1 MLFRASA
8 LAAVLMASLTTAT
21 TSHVEAETN
30 VSRSLKKG
38 KGSKKGGKSAKSR
51 KKDKKDKKG
60 KGYGSPTM
68 APVVVTPSPVAPT
81 PAPVPPTPAPV
92 APTPAP
98 VAPTMAP
105 VQPTRAP
112 TNAPT
117 QKVVSVVLFVCSD
130 SCGAVASE
138 VTDPSFL
145 DGLGDGSKAEIVGG
159 DVCQGP
165 CLVSSTGRRLQDD
178 GSVDDFVEGELSIIN
193 LVSTS
198 QTKDELLL
206 YAQDNIDGAVS
217 EDKPP
222 SAAAPTSSPTIV
234 PTNTPTSKPT
244 NAPTEAPTSTP
255 STSPSASAIPSSI
268 PSTIPSDSPTASPSV
283 VPSGIPSASPSRSP
297 STSPSDG
304 PSGLP
309 SASPSDVP
317 SGLPSAVPS
326 ESPTC
331 SPPGSTCFED
341 TQELYGAIRAYLA
354 DGSEC
359 STEVTTYGTPIGT
372 WCVSK
377 ITDMAAVFE
386 NKKFNE
392 DISEWD
398 VSNVSNML
406 VMFLGASVSM
416 IKVL

>member
-38 KGSKKGGKSAKSR
+38 SKKGGKSAKNR
-51 KKDKKDKKG
+51 KKDKKKKG
-60 KGYGSPTM
+60 GRSPTM
-68 APVVVTPSPVAPT
+68 APVVATPAPVAPT

-178 GSVDDFVEGELSIIN
+178 GSLDDFVEGELSIIN

-234 PTNTPTSKPT
+234 PTNNPTSKPT
-244 NAPTEAPTSTP
+244 NAPTEAPTSAP

-268 PSTIPSDSPTASPSV
+268 PSTIPSDSPTDSPSG
-283 VPSGIPSASPSRSP
+283 SPSASPSD
-297 STSPSDG
+297 T
-304 PSGLP
+304 
-309 SASPSDVP
+309 PSDVP

-341 TQELYGAIRAYLA
+341 TQELRDAISGYMA

-359 STEVTTYGTPIGT
+359 STEVTTYGWPIGT

-377 ITDMAAVFE
+377 ITDMTGLFF
-386 NKKFNE
+386 NTLFNE

-398 VSNVSNML
+398 VSNVSNMQA
-406 VMFLGASVSM
+406 VFNIATVSM